1 MNFVNLVIS
10 NSCEYRLSPL
20 KVKPKVSPRNA
31 KGKLEILNDL
41 EQKLP
46 SISNK
51 SSQRKSIKKKYD
63 KYIRDSLR
71 L

>member
-10 NSCEYRLSPL
+10 NNYVYRLSPL
-20 KVKPKVSPRNA
+20 KVKPKVSPMNA
-31 KGKLEILNDL
+31 KGKLDLLNDL

-51 SSQRKSIKKKYD
+51 SSQRKSIKKK
-63 KYIRDSLR
+63 
-71 L
+71 